1 MQNQTQ
7 VRSTLSRLYNESK
20 SDHFKMIKGLTK
32 SLYRP
37 VQPSDFKDV
46 ALAISNE
53 QGEFL
58 INLIVENNFK
68 KIVEFGTSFG
78 ISTLFLALGAKET
91 GGNIVTSEILEIKA
105 KRALQNFQEAGVSE
119 FIEVRIGDAM
129 ETLRDYSQPIDLL
142 LLDGWKDLYLPLFRM
157 LEPNLHSNSVVY
169 VDNANMS
176 ETKIFLKEIATEN
189 KYDIHFQN
197 NGKAALIKAM
207 SSGLTTTSSN

>member
-7 VRSTLSRLYNESK
+7 VRSTLNRLYNESK

-37 VQPSDFKDV
+37 IQPSDFKDV
-46 ALAISNE
+46 ALAISND

-58 INLIVENNFK
+58 IKLIVENNFK
-68 KIVEFGTSFG
+68 NIVEFGTSFG

-91 GGNIVTSEILEIKA
+91 GGSIVTTEILETKA
-105 KRALQNFQEAGVSE
+105 KRALQNFKEAGVSE

-142 LLDGWKDLYLPLFRM
+142 LLDGWKDLYLPLFKM
-157 LEPNLHSNSVVY
+157 LEPNLHSNSAVY
-169 VDNANMS
+169 VDNANMPK
-176 ETKIFLKEIATEN
+176 TKIFIKEIAAEN

-197 NGKAALIKAM
+197 NGKAALLKAI